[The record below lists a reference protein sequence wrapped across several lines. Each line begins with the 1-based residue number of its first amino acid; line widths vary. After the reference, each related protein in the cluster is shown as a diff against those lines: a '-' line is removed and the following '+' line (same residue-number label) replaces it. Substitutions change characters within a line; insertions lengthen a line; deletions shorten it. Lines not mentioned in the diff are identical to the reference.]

1 MNINLPVL
9 FIEIGISE
17 IKFTVGKEDKDR
29 FQLILEKT
37 INVQGIK
44 NKKIH
49 DFDLLLNL
57 FKTNIYLI
65 EQKLNFTFKETILI
79 LENLNFSLLNLS
91 GYKRLN
97 GSQLKRENITFI
109 LNSLKAKVEAI
120 ENQKKVIHIFN
131 SKYILDKNIMENLPI
146 GLFGNFYSQEL
157 SFFLID
163 KTDFKNLEN
172 IFNRCNLRLKKIILK
187 SFVEGVSVINNLEN
201 TNTFFIIKIMENH
214 SKIIFFENLALKYIQ
229 DFNFGINIII
239 DDISKI
245 TSIKKESIIKI
256 LLNSNFY
263 NSEKENETVEK
274 EFFKDQ
280 TFRKIKKEFILKI
293 ANARIEEIAEVL
305 YLKNVNTQS
314 LLNNHTPVF
323 LQFDKKNI
331 YNSLEE
337 SFRTSFSKGG
347 NFNIKYLEKIKEEK
361 FFENIYSLVQFGWN
375 KEAIPIIH
383 KKKSFIVRIFD
394 FIFNR

>member
-1 MNINLPVL
+1 
-9 FIEIGISE
+9 
-17 IKFTVGKEDKDR
+17 
-29 FQLILEKT
+29 
-37 INVQGIK
+37 
-44 NKKIH
+44 
-49 DFDLLLNL
+49 
-57 FKTNIYLI
+57 
-65 EQKLNFTFKETILI
+65 
-79 LENLNFSLLNLS
+79 
-91 GYKRLN
+91 
-97 GSQLKRENITFI
+97 
-109 LNSLKAKVEAI
+109 
-120 ENQKKVIHIFN
+120 
-131 SKYILDKNIMENLPI
+131 
-146 GLFGNFYSQEL
+146 
-157 SFFLID
+157 
-163 KTDFKNLEN
+163 
-172 IFNRCNLRLKKIILK
+172 
-187 SFVEGVSVINNLEN
+187 
-201 TNTFFIIKIMENH
+201 MENH

-263 NSEKENETVEK
+263 NSEQENETVEK